1 MPGTRASNPTM
12 DGERGVVIAIATLA
26 VAAVAMLGEDRRSR
40 RHERVLRA
48 RGGTEAPGDVY
59 RLMQVAYPACFV
71 AMTIEGIASGIAAQ
85 PSWTAGAALFLAAK
99 GFKYWAIAS
108 LGDRWTFRVLVP
120 PGEPL
125 VRRGPYRWLA
135 HPNYLAVVGELAGM
149 AIMMAAPLAGTLA
162 VVGFGALMTRR
173 IAVENRAL
181 GL

>member
-1 MPGTRASNPTM
+1 M
-12 DGERGVVIAIATLA
+12 DGEPGVVIAIATLT

-40 RHERVLRA
+40 RHERALRA

-59 RLMQVAYPACFV
+59 RLMQVAYPVCFV
-71 AMTIEGIASGIAAQ
+71 ALTIEGIVSGIAAQ
-85 PSWTAGAALFLAAK
+85 RWWTAGAAVFLVAK

-120 PGEPL
+120 PDGTC
-125 VRRGPYRWLA
+125 VSDGPYRWMR
-135 HPNYLAVVGELAGM
+135 HPNYVAVLGEIAGM
-149 AIMMAAPLAGTLA
+149 AVMMQAPVSGTVAFVWFAALLR
-162 VVGFGALMTRR
+162 RR